1 MERLCKASIFQKTA
15 FESPRVLII
24 DADISFQAQ
33 ISDYMSLLGFTVDIA
48 ADMQTAIQLGGGS
61 HYDVV
66 LVNAKLPDGSGISL
80 IEAIRT
86 NDNIVKIVI
95 VDSETLTAQK
105 ICALESGADDCVS
118 KPVSCRELLLRIR
131 QRMKTTQIHDDI
143 GEKTFHVLM
152 DKMEVYGPDT
162 KKFKLSGNEFQL
174 MMMFVN
180 RRYEVLS
187 RDEISKE
194 IFSVPWN
201 YDDRR
206 VDNLVAKLR
215 KIVEPHGE
223 IPSYIKTVRNKGYVF
238 VGDAEIQDTRGSS
251 LLALPKWTTVGR
263 SSSFTSTPS

>member
-15 FESPRVLII
+15 FESSRVLLI
-24 DADISFQAQ
+24 DADLSFQAQ
-33 ISDYMSLLGFTVDIA
+33 ISDYMRLLGFTVDTA
-48 ADMQTAIQLGGGS
+48 EDMQTAVKLGGGS

-66 LVNAKLPDGSGISL
+66 IVNAKLPDGSGIGL

-86 NDNIVKIVI
+86 DDNIVKIVI

-105 ICALESGADDCVS
+105 ICALESGADDCLS

-131 QRMKTTQIHDDI
+131 QRMKPTQKHEDLA
-143 GEKTFHVLM
+143 EKTFHVLM

-238 VGDAEIQDTRGSS
+238 VGDAEVQDTRGSN
-251 LLALPKWTTVGR
+251 LVALPKWATIGR
-263 SSSFTSTPS
+263 TSSFSNTQG

>member
-1 MERLCKASIFQKTA
+1 MERLSKASIFQKTA
-15 FESPRVLII
+15 FESPRILLI
-24 DADISFQAQ
+24 DTDLSFQAQ
-33 ISDYMSLLGFTVDIA
+33 ISDYMRLLGFTVDVA
-48 ADMQTAIQLGGGS
+48 VDMQAAINLGAGN

-66 LVNAKLPDGSGISL
+66 IVNAKLPDGSGISL
-80 IEAIRT
+80 IEAIRA
-86 NDNIVKIVI
+86 DDEIVKIVI
-95 VDSETLTAQK
+95 VDNETLTAQK

-118 KPVSCRELLLRIR
+118 KPVSSRELLLRIR
-131 QRMKTTQIHDDI
+131 HHMKSSQLNEDI
-143 GEKTFHVLM
+143 TERTFQVLL

-238 VGDAEIQDTRGSS
+238 VGDAEVQDSRRSN
-251 LLALPKWTTVGR
+251 LVALPKWTTVGR
-263 SSSFTSTPS
+263 SSNFSSTPS